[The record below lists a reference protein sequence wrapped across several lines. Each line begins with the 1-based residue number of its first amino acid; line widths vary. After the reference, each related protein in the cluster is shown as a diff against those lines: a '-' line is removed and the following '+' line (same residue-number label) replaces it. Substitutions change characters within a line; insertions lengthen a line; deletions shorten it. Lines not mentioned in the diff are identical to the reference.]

1 MQRRL
6 PRLRDCHRRVRPQP
20 GDRKPHHP
28 TATGT
33 ETYATFAGDTET
45 PEAGEVI
52 FADDAGHAHARRWT
66 NRQSCRSAIRPETHV
81 VLIVSE
87 AMDDTGQHDSALR
100 EELREALTLC
110 LDRDDLTPT
119 TRQSMAPCRSSPI
132 RRRTI
137 LMPASGVS
145 PQPADGPR
153 RHPHPVTWPPRCTAS
168 TALTGC
174 GTDAAASPRVTA
186 RNSRPTNGHI
196 RTTAYRLVNDQK
208 EPPCRI

>member
-1 MQRRL
+1 MTDIGTRAAT
-6 PRLRDCHRRVRPQP
+6 VRHIAAAAP
-20 GDRKPHHP
+20 GDGVEIATTPSHLRLCASGVNFWHPSPCASRQRGYARHRPARCQRSSRGAPRSPHP
-28 TATGT
+28 
-33 ETYATFAGDTET
+33 
-45 PEAGEVI
+45 
-52 FADDAGHAHARRWT
+52 
-66 NRQSCRSAIRPETHV
+66 
-81 VLIVSE
+81 L
-87 AMDDTGQHDSALR
+87 
-100 EELREALTLC
+100 

-119 TRQSMAPCRSSPI
+119 TRQSMAPCRSSRIP
-132 RRRTI
+132 RRTI